1 MCCYTIFAWD
11 ASFPKKKK
19 KKMKRKNVSNTH
31 VPDQFLTK
39 YIQTLCFEYEAL
51 NGDLKLAKYN

>member
-1 MCCYTIFAWD
+1 
-11 ASFPKKKK
+11 
-19 KKMKRKNVSNTH
+19 MKRKNVSNTH